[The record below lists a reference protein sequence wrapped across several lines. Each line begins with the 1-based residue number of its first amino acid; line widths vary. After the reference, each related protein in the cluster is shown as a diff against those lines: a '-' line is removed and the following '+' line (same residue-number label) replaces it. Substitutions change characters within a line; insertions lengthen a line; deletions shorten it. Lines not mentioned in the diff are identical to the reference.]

1 LSTPESESPG
11 FVHRFVPSVDGGP
24 ITLLLLHGTGG
35 NEDDLLGL
43 GSQLLPGAALLSPR
57 GKVLE
62 NGMPRFFRRLAEGI
76 FDLNE
81 MSTKRGFGKKVV
93 AVGYSNG
100 ANIAASLL
108 LLRPRLLAGAVLFR
122 PMVPF
127 TMKTVPDLSGVRVL
141 IEAGTEDI
149 VVPRDQPDALAEI
162 FRRGKA
168 EVTLRWH
175 EAGHQLTEADIE
187 TARQWL
193 SDLSGSLSK

>member
-1 LSTPESESPG
+1 
-11 FVHRFVPSVDGGP
+11 
-24 ITLLLLHGTGG
+24 
-35 NEDDLLGL
+35 
-43 GSQLLPGAALLSPR
+43 
-57 GKVLE
+57 
-62 NGMPRFFRRLAEGI
+62 
-76 FDLNE
+76 

-149 VVPRDQPDALAEI
+149 VVPRDQPDAL